1 MAKITINDRTAEL
14 ILSMASWEEME
25 EAVGT
30 LDEFDDLMTGRQ
42 RLRNMRM
49 CAEILAREGA
59 RQGKGDELPAD
70 WLKENM
76 QPAEVR
82 LLGAALRLAITEGM
96 RMQTKQGEDQA
107 TDRILAQIEKKEG
120 QDA

>member
-42 RLRNMRM
+42 RLRSMRM

-96 RMQTKQGEDQA
+96 RMQTKQGGDQA